1 MRIALGLLG
10 FCALANAGCSAHPL
24 VDDVVRIEL
33 HQIVDRIRCEAVKVV
48 QAIFE
53 GEYAAAKIGAKQDL
67 AGAYKAYQDS
77 EQNIKAD
84 QGYLKKLTDDAI
96 ALEAKR
102 EDLVQRIKLYELKM
116 EKAAL
121 DLLDGQ
127 EQENAAQV
135 LHKRARILR
144 ELIRRAAVEEFRFK
158 KETTQYRIDV
168 QAANARA
175 RYYESELSKERKYI
189 KQKYNKIDEFLRH
202 RFTYQLDFKMTNK
215 STLGSDMSYKMPIP
229 FGTLT
234 IDQINPKAERE
245 NTSTRVVRAVASF
258 GELLKLRDHCNQDS
272 LDAGV
277 SPLRARSY
285 PIIGEIGLKEVI
297 VQYMKII
304 SDDDKI
310 ALKPKDTE
318 AYSDKIVFKTTLSGG
333 VVPKIQITQ
342 AGHSFTG
349 NYTMTATRQDEH
361 TLQVLMTLEDEN
373 DNDKTGKS
381 GATTKVEIVK
391 GIRILGDD

>member
-1 MRIALGLLG
+1 MMRIALVFVG
-10 FCALANAGCSAHPL
+10 FAALASAGCSAHPL
-24 VDDVVRIEL
+24 VDDVVQIEL
-33 HQIVDRIRCEAVKVV
+33 HQVVDRIRCEAVKVV
-48 QAIFE
+48 EAIFE
-53 GEYAAAKIGAKQDL
+53 GEYAAAELGAKHDL
-67 AGAYKAYQDS
+67 AGVYKAYQKS
-77 EQNIKAD
+77 EKDIKGD
-84 QGYLKKLTDDAI
+84 QDYLRKLTDDAV

-127 EQENAAQV
+127 EQKDAAKV
-135 LHKRARILR
+135 LHKRAKILR
-144 ELIRRAAVEEFRFK
+144 ELIRRVGTEEFRFK

-175 RYYESELSKERKYI
+175 KYYESELSKERQYVKKKY
-189 KQKYNKIDEFLRH
+189 KKLDEFLRH
-202 RFTYQLDFKMTNK
+202 RFTYQLDFVMMNK
-215 STLGSDMSYKMPIP
+215 ATLGSDMSYKIPIP
-229 FGTLT
+229 LGTLT

-297 VQYMKII
+297 VQYMKIV

-318 AYSDKIVFKTTLSGG
+318 AYSDKIVFKTTVSGG

-342 AGHSFTG
+342 VGHSFTG
-349 NYTMTATRQDEH
+349 NYTMTATRQDQH
-361 TLQVLMTLEDEN
+361 TLQVFLTLELEG
-373 DNDKTGKS
+373 DNDKADKS
-381 GATTKVEIVK
+381 TKVEIVK
-391 GIRILGDD
+391 GIKILGDD